1 MLTFHARFNRSR
13 SWAPTIKFLTSQA
26 QLHMAYPHAQCAL
39 ARRESSCACVVLVR
53 PGKKKGRTLPAPALT
68 SYFGQPDW
76 VLSKGLVEQC
86 GFFCWYPGNPCL
98 NSVAVLAQLMDDITL
113 FSDNYFAV
121 VHIASLFIVEHC
133 GTSLQVDTM
142 SLMSDVTSSKFN
154 VQCKLTQKTKLH
166 IIPKCS
172 LYSHAIYVFFLR

>member
-1 MLTFHARFNRSR
+1 MLLKVHARWSGTNLCVGGRVQPKHWNCTFPRRVAARLSGSAPHGLSACAMRTSTARGIMRMRSPSKIR
-13 SWAPTIKFLTSQA
+13 
-26 QLHMAYPHAQCAL
+26 
-39 ARRESSCACVVLVR
+39 
-53 PGKKKGRTLPAPALT
+53 KKNGRTLPAPALT

-76 VLSKGLVEQC
+76 VLSKVLVEQC
-86 GFFCWYPGNPCL
+86 GFFCRYPCL

-154 VQCKLTQKTKLH
+154 VQCKLTQKNQTSYH
-166 IIPKCS
+166 S
-172 LYSHAIYVFFLR
+172 